1 MAEQLGGIC
10 LDHMRGHI
18 CEAGLGEIRLAEW
31 LGGICLATYAR
42 PVLAEQLGVS
52 LDHMR
57 GHYCEAEWLSGTAWP
72 SLAKSAWPNSIISL
86 KSLQLHSIDA
96 FPLLNY
102 AFSFAYALDV
112 FVLAICLVIFLT

>member
-1 MAEQLGGIC
+1 MLDKVRHSICGLGGW
-10 LDHMRGHI
+10 LG
-18 CEAGLGEIRLAEW
+18 ENPLGEIRLAT
-31 LGGICLATYAR
+31 IAR
-42 PVLAEQLGVS
+42 PA
-52 LDHMR
+52 
-57 GHYCEAEWLSGTAWP
+57 
-72 SLAKSAWPNSIISL
+72 LAKFASPNSIISL

>member
-1 MAEQLGGIC
+1 MALMSICGLAGWLGEISMQFC
-10 LDHMRGHI
+10 LDHMRGP
-18 CEAGLGEIRLAEW
+18 LL
-31 LGGICLATYAR
+31 
-42 PVLAEQLGVS
+42 
-52 LDHMR
+52 R
-57 GHYCEAEWLSGTAWP
+57 GHYCEGETAMHICE
-72 SLAKSAWPNSIISL
+72 AAAWIICEATIARPNSIISL

>member
-1 MAEQLGGIC
+1 MAWPNALAEQLG
-10 LDHMRGHI
+10 HY
-18 CEAGLGEIRLAEW
+18 CE
-31 LGGICLATYAR
+31 ATYAR
-42 PVLAEQLGVS
+42 PNGLATIA
-52 LDHMR
+52 R
-57 GHYCEAEWLSGTAWP
+57 PA
-72 SLAKSAWPNSIISL
+72 LAKFASPNSIISL